1 MTTLAGR
8 PNTALLV
15 IDMQE
20 KVVADVYDREQVIAN
35 IATLVTR
42 ARDEGVP
49 VVWVQHSDA
58 ELARESDGWQLI
70 SELDRAETEPLVHKS
85 YGDAFDDS
93 DLEAVLAERGVGR
106 IVVTGAQTDM
116 CIRGTLHGALA
127 RGYDAILVADAHTTE
142 DLRPWGVPVSPEQVV
157 AHTNTYWT
165 WAKAPGRSGDTV
177 PTAQV
182 DFSAPS

>member
-1 MTTLAGR
+1 MTTLADR

-20 KVVADVYDREQVIAN
+20 KVVAEVFDRDNVIAN
-35 IATLVTR
+35 IAALVAR

-49 VVWVQHSDA
+49 VVWVQHSDD
-58 ELARESDGWQLI
+58 ELPRDSEGWAYI
-70 SELDRAETEPLVHKS
+70 PELERAETEPLVHKS
-85 YGDAFDDS
+85 YGDAFDGS
-93 DLEAVLAERGVGR
+93 DLESVLAEHGVGR
-106 IVVTGAQTDM
+106 LVVTGAQTDM

-127 RGYDAILVADAHTTE
+127 RGYDATLVEDAHTTE

-165 WAKAPGRSGDTV
+165 WAKAPGRSGDVV

-182 DFSAPS
+182 EFSTPS